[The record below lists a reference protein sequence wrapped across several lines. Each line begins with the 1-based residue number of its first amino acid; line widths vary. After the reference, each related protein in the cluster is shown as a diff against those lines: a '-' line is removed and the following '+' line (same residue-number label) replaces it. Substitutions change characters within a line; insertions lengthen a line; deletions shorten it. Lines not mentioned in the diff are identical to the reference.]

1 MISKKFN
8 PALSGLGNID
18 YNDLSTMNKGALDQI
33 YQNLSSLLGKG
44 VENKESAVLYVKGL
58 EDENIKVQ
66 MLYNIFSNFGNIK
79 KIIFIRR
86 QAAALIEYETVEYA
100 TKAKDYLN
108 NIVFMG
114 KPLRIYYSFHPII
127 NLKNKKSGKDSSEE
141 IFLGAPKTFRFK
153 KTKLLSMNPPSS
165 TLHVSNLPKEICS
178 EEIMRNAF
186 APFGRIEAIQFKFMD
201 NNRNMCLIRMASM
214 EESLNAMAHLHDLDL
229 GGRPMQI
236 SFTKSKI

>member
-1 MISKKFN
+1 VSEFYLYII
-8 PALSGLGNID
+8 GLGNID

-44 VENKESAVLYVKGL
+44 VENKECAVLYVKGL

-86 QAAALIEYETVEYA
+86 QAAALIEYENVEYA

-114 KPLRIYYSFHPII
+114 KPLRVI
-127 NLKNKKSGKDSSEE
+127 
-141 IFLGAPKTFRFK
+141 
-153 KTKLLSMNPPSS
+153 
-165 TLHVSNLPKEICS
+165 
-178 EEIMRNAF
+178 
-186 APFGRIEAIQFKFMD
+186 
-201 NNRNMCLIRMASM
+201 
-214 EESLNAMAHLHDLDL
+214 
-229 GGRPMQI
+229 
-236 SFTKSKI
+236 FTK